1 MLSPYAFTLS
11 LYIYRYNMQQGQD
24 LYDIM
29 HFKALSISLLL
40 SVSDVG
46 V

>member
-1 MLSPYAFTLS
+1 
-11 LYIYRYNMQQGQD
+11 MQRSQD

-40 SVSDVG
+40 SLSDAG